1 MEFNELG
8 ISDRL
13 DWNRIR
19 HLMKVGILAGV
30 LVLAGDMIL
39 GWGVCDESLNGF
51 DHYLSRYLTVSDS
64 RIVLS
69 SVLGLIGIPIET
81 LSYFSIYRLIVPYS
95 KKDAHAYRS
104 GLLGMLGFGALT
116 HVLCCVIVCHG
127 KMLYQLDP
135 ENAVSV
141 IIRSASSF
149 LLPVTVLF
157 LIFYLLTS
165 VVQFRSFR
173 KGHTPYPRWCRIFNP
188 LSGLIIAIPLKAIG
202 DYALTNALVT
212 GWISIGSLFMLTG
225 LLIMSRSAEGKD
237 AYRE

>member
-1 MEFNELG
+1 MEFNDIGL
-8 ISDRL
+8 SDRL

-19 HLMKVGILAGV
+19 HLMKVGILACV

-39 GWGVCDESLNGF
+39 GWGVCDKALSGF
-51 DHYLSRYLTVSDS
+51 DHYFSRYLTVSDS

-81 LSYFSIYRLIVPYS
+81 LSYFSVYRLIVPYS

-104 GLLGMLGFGALT
+104 GLLGMLVFGALT
-116 HVLCCVIVCHG
+116 HVLCCVIVFHG
-127 KMLYQLDP
+127 KMLYRLDP
-135 ENAVSV
+135 ENAVSG
-141 IIRSASSF
+141 IIRSAFSF

-157 LIFYLLTS
+157 LIFYLLTAF
-165 VVQFRSFR
+165 VQLMAFLRE
-173 KGHTPYPRWCRIFNP
+173 HTPYPRWCWIFNP

-202 DYALTNALVT
+202 DYALTNALAT

-225 LLIMSRSAEGKD
+225 LLIMSRSAEGKESR
-237 AYRE
+237 YE

>member
-8 ISDRL
+8 IESKP

-19 HLMKVGILAGV
+19 HLMKVGIFAGII
-30 LVLAGDMIL
+30 VLAGDAIL
-39 GWGVCDESLNGF
+39 GWGICDESLNGF
-51 DHYLSRYLTVSDS
+51 DLYFSRYLTVSDL

-69 SVLGLIGIPIET
+69 AILGLIGIPLEV
-81 LSYFSIYRLIVPYS
+81 LSYFGIYRLIVPYS

-104 GLLGMLGFGALT
+104 GLLGMLTFGALT
-116 HVLCCVIVCHG
+116 HVLCCMIVYLG
-127 KMLYQLDP
+127 KMLYRLDP
-135 ENAVSV
+135 ENAASA

-149 LLPVTVLF
+149 LLPAAILF
-157 LIFYLLTS
+157 FIFYILAS
-165 VVQFRSFR
+165 VVQFKSFR
-173 KGHTPYPRWCRIFNP
+173 KGHTPYPKRCCIFNP

-225 LLIMSRSAEGKD
+225 LLIMSRSAEGKESR
-237 AYRE
+237 YE

>member
-8 ISDRL
+8 IESKP

-19 HLMKVGILAGV
+19 HLMKVGILAGI

-39 GWGVCDESLNGF
+39 GWGICDESLNGF
-51 DHYLSRYLTVSDS
+51 DLYFSRYLTVSDL

-69 SVLGLIGIPIET
+69 AILGLIGIPLEV
-81 LSYFSIYRLIVPYS
+81 LSYFGIYRLIVPYS

-104 GLLGMLGFGALT
+104 GLLGMLTFGALT
-116 HVLCCVIVCHG
+116 HVLCCMIVYLG
-127 KMLYQLDP
+127 KMMYRLDP

-157 LIFYLLTS
+157 LIFYILTAF
-165 VVQFRSFR
+165 VQLMAFLR
-173 KGHTPYPRWCRIFNP
+173 GHTSYPRWCWIFNP
-188 LSGLIIAIPLKAIG
+188 ISGLILAIPLKAIG
-202 DYALTNALVT
+202 DYALTNALAT

-225 LLIMSRSAEGKD
+225 LLLMGGSAEGKERR
-237 AYRE
+237 YE